1 VNGKPPAGKPAHA
14 DQHEHATL
22 LRLEQERDRL
32 NQEVARLRVERD
44 QLARALLTLLPAEP
58 ALPEEEILAQLAQLD
73 KEQPLREFVHEVF
86 KEVGG

>member
-1 VNGKPPAGKPAHA
+1 MNGNPPEGRSANA
-14 DQHEHATL
+14 DQREQATL

-32 NQEVARLRVERD
+32 NQEVARLRAERD
-44 QLARALLTLLPAEP
+44 QLAKALLTLLPAEP